1 MKIRLFL
8 SCLFGVLISNAVGYL
23 SSLATRS
30 SVNSWYKYLN
40 KPLFNPPDW
49 IFMPVWIILYFLMGI
64 AFGIFFSYS
73 FKIKTQS
80 LGTTAFFLQLFFNG
94 MWSVVFFG
102 FKNIFLGLVT
112 ILILIASIVFCI
124 KEFRKVNVHS
134 SYLMIPYLF
143 WVFFASF
150 VSFCAF
156 SFVFIGLLT

>member
-1 MKIRLFL
+1 MNIRLFF

-30 SVNSWYKYLN
+30 SVNTWYKYLN
-40 KPLFNPPDW
+40 KPFFNPPDW

-124 KEFRKVNVHS
+124 KEFRKVNIFS

-143 WVFFASF
+143 WVFFASILNI
-150 VSFCAF
+150 SI
-156 SFVFIGLLT
+156 FIMN